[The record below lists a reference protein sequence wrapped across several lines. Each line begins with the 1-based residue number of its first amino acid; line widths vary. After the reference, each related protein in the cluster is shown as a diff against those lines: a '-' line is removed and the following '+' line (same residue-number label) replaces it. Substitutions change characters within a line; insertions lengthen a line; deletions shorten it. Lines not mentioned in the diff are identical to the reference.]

1 MNNEQRL
8 AELQQGIKDHLHEA
22 TSMAFE
28 YDQLGGSITLNTM
41 LHFEKDEETTNHL
54 IGYEADILN
63 VLLSNKELTGII
75 LRSLKTMLDEEEK
88 EQWKNSLK
96 NHSKHIHTF

>member
-1 MNNEQRL
+1 MKNEQRL

-22 TSMAFE
+22 TSMALE
-28 YDQLGGSITLNTM
+28 YDELGGHITLNAM
-41 LHFEKDEETTNHL
+41 LHFEDDDETTNHIL
-54 IGYEADILN
+54 GYEADILN